1 MQAQLWVYNCSGLV
15 RYKDT
20 ALLWSLP
27 ISDSYNLLASSSW
40 MTPEPWGVT
49 QYSNAGT
56 WTYGLLLSCTFRQ
69 NYIFNINLRS
79 WSFSTKWFLLLW
91 FLSFYSRISRSC
103 NQSFWRI
110 FQYWW
115 HIPVLIMFKLD
126 KCVLIYFQQTR
137 LWKMRMANKI

>member
-1 MQAQLWVYNCSGLV
+1 MQAQLWVYNFSGLV

-20 ALLWSLP
+20 DVLGSFP
-27 ISDSYNLLASSSW
+27 VSGSYNLSASSSW
-40 MTPEPWGVT
+40 MTPEPWGKT

-91 FLSFYSRISRSC
+91 FLFFCSRISRSY
-103 NQSFWRI
+103 NLFEG
-110 FQYWW
+110 
-115 HIPVLIMFKLD
+115 
-126 KCVLIYFQQTR
+126 YFSIDDTSQ
-137 LWKMRMANKI
+137 LWPCLNWINVFLYTFSKPICKNEDGK